1 MKLRLLA
8 CGLLSALLGASASGC
23 ADARPPQVRDGDV
36 IFHVSRSS
44 QSQAIQRA
52 TGSRYSHMGVILHRD
67 GQPYVF
73 EAIDPVTYTPL
84 QRWIA
89 RGSGGH
95 YVLKRL
101 RTPLTAQQA
110 TKLRGAAEAFRGRR
124 YDLAFEWSDQ
134 RIYCSELVWK
144 MYDRALGVRIGT
156 LQPLRSFKL
165 DDPAVKAK
173 LRERYGER
181 VPLAEPVISP
191 AAMFDSP
198 LLTTVASG

>member
-1 MKLRLLA
+1 MAKLLA
-8 CGLLSALLGASASGC
+8 VASTLLSALLALAGAGC
-23 ADARPPQVRDGDV
+23 AEARPPQVRDGDV

-52 TGSRYSHMGVILHRD
+52 TGSRYSHMGVVLHRD

-89 RGSGGH
+89 RGEGGH

-101 RTPLTAQQA
+101 RTPLTAPQA
-110 TKLRGAAEAFRGRR
+110 NQLRNAAATFRGRR

-134 RIYCSELVWK
+134 RIYARSWSGSCTTAPWACASARCS
-144 MYDRALGVRIGT
+144 RC
-156 LQPLRSFKL
+156 
-165 DDPAVKAK
+165 
-173 LRERYGER
+173 
-181 VPLAEPVISP
+181 
-191 AAMFDSP
+191 AASSS
-198 LLTTVASG
+198 TTRR